1 MTKATLD
8 KLMQEYDYPK
18 NSLEDTLYFLS
29 FMFDMYDK
37 INNKED

>member
-8 KLMQEYDYPK
+8 KLMQEYDYK
-18 NSLEDTLYFLS
+18 RNSVEDTKYFLS

-37 INNKED
+37 LK